1 MEEIQNFNLAKPLG
15 DRVLVEVKKEEKTA
29 SGIILAETAGYN
41 DTKIGTVV
49 AVGNGLY
56 TQSGA
61 KIPMEVEVGDKVMM
75 PAGNMNAQKVKL
87 EDNEYYL
94 CRETDLLM
102 VIR

>member
-1 MEEIQNFNLAKPLG
+1 MAELAKPLG

-29 SGIILAETAGYN
+29 SGIILTESARDNE
-41 DTKIGTVV
+41 TKIGTVV

-56 TQSGA
+56 TQNGV
-61 KIPMEVEVGDKVMM
+61 KIPMEVEVGDRVML
-75 PAGNMNAQKVKL
+75 PNGNMNIQKVNL
-87 EDNEYYL
+87 EDKEYYL

>member
-1 MEEIQNFNLAKPLG
+1 MAELAKPLG
-15 DRVLVEVKKEEKTA
+15 DRVLVEVQKQEKTA
-29 SGIILAETAGYN
+29 SGIILAEGVGYN
-41 DTKIGTVV
+41 DAKIGTVV

-56 TQSGA
+56 TQNGV

-75 PAGNMNAQKVKL
+75 PAGNMNTQKVNL
-87 EDNEYYL
+87 EDKEYYL